1 MITVLFIRTDRLSC
15 INICVIIII
24 IVWRSHFN
32 TSKRQAYI
40 QGAYNLMHFLFT
52 VGLIH
57 VIGSIW
63 YLIFIYFFYFFAVM
77 MFPVA
82 LLLEKKLLPDGGR
95 NSYYPGVSNYD
106 KTTLLFTDFVSV
118 YLTHVTRSTNFAP
131 FLSFSGDRTR
141 FCRLVCGQLVFL
153 TSQK

>member
-1 MITVLFIRTDRLSC
+1 
-15 INICVIIII
+15 
-24 IVWRSHFN
+24 
-32 TSKRQAYI
+32 
-40 QGAYNLMHFLFT
+40 
-52 VGLIH
+52 
-57 VIGSIW
+57 
-63 YLIFIYFFYFFAVM
+63 M

-131 FLSFSGDRTR
+131 FCPL
-141 FCRLVCGQLVFL
+141 LVTGLQILCGQLIFL

>member
-1 MITVLFIRTDRLSC
+1 
-15 INICVIIII
+15 
-24 IVWRSHFN
+24 
-32 TSKRQAYI
+32 
-40 QGAYNLMHFLFT
+40 
-52 VGLIH
+52 
-57 VIGSIW
+57 
-63 YLIFIYFFYFFAVM
+63 M

-118 YLTHVTRSTNFAP
+118 YLTHVTRSTNIILP
-131 FLSFSGDRTR
+131 L
-141 FCRLVCGQLVFL
+141 FCPLLVTGLQLLCGQLIFL

>member
-1 MITVLFIRTDRLSC
+1 MITVLFIRTGRLSC
-15 INICVIIII
+15 INIRIIIIII
-24 IVWRSHFN
+24 IVRRSHFN

-40 QGAYNLMHFLFT
+40 QGAYNLIHFLFT

-63 YLIFIYFFYFFAVM
+63 YLIFIYLFITFFAVM

-95 NSYYPGVSNYD
+95 NSFYPGVSICD
-106 KTTLLFTDFVSV
+106 KTTLLFI
-118 YLTHVTRSTNFAP
+118 L
-131 FLSFSGDRTR
+131 
-141 FCRLVCGQLVFL
+141 CQCI
-153 TSQK
+153 

>member
-1 MITVLFIRTDRLSC
+1 
-15 INICVIIII
+15 
-24 IVWRSHFN
+24 
-32 TSKRQAYI
+32 
-40 QGAYNLMHFLFT
+40 
-52 VGLIH
+52 
-57 VIGSIW
+57 
-63 YLIFIYFFYFFAVM
+63 M

-95 NSYYPGVSNYD
+95 NSYYPGVSIYD
-106 KTTLLFTDFVSV
+106 KTTLLFILCQYN
-118 YLTHVTRSTNFAP
+118 YLTQVARSANFAP

>member
-1 MITVLFIRTDRLSC
+1 
-15 INICVIIII
+15 
-24 IVWRSHFN
+24 
-32 TSKRQAYI
+32 
-40 QGAYNLMHFLFT
+40 
-52 VGLIH
+52 
-57 VIGSIW
+57 
-63 YLIFIYFFYFFAVM
+63 M